1 MKRLHTGALTA
12 LTLLAGLAAQSA
24 SAQGISLRGV
34 RADAQVGIDRFY
46 SEGNNDNHLAY
57 GAALGVDTFVG
68 DNFVLGIEGTFLN
81 SRAENITRDGPG
93 VAARKSFEE
102 WGGAIRAGVMMSPST
117 LVYAKGGFVVNEQR
131 KRFNADPVAT
141 PGIPV
146 NNAFGDYYNHYRTK
160 GWVAG
165 AGIEQMLGERI
176 YVKAEGRYANYKTNS
191 SRLTGLLGL
200 GVLFGPSPE
209 PVVIEAPAPAPV
221 VVAPEPAPAT
231 QTCFD
236 GSVIL
241 ATDVCPQ
248 PPVEAPVAPP
258 EPAPERG

>member
-1 MKRLHTGALTA
+1 MKRGLNMKRIAYSALTMFA
-12 LTLLAGLAAQSA
+12 LVAAQSA

-46 SEGNNDNHLAY
+46 SEGNHDSHLAY
-57 GAALGVDTFVG
+57 GGALGVDTFVG

-93 VAARKSFEE
+93 IAARKSFEE

-131 KRFNADPVAT
+131 KRFTADNPL
-141 PGIPV
+141 GS
-146 NNAFGDYYNHYRTK
+146 YYNHYRTK
-160 GWVAG
+160 GYVVG
-165 AGIEQMLGERI
+165 AGIEQMLSDRI

-200 GVLFGPSPE
+200 GVLFGPSPA
-209 PVVIEAPAPAPV
+209 PVVIEAPAPAP

-248 PPVEAPVAPP
+248 PPVETPVAPP

>member
-1 MKRLHTGALTA
+1 MKRITYSALTV
-12 LTLLAGLAAQSA
+12 LGLLVAQQA
-24 SAQGISLRGV
+24 SAQGIQLRGV

-57 GAALGVDTFVG
+57 GGALGVDTFVG
-68 DNFVLGIEGTFLN
+68 DNFVLGLEGTFLN

-131 KRFNADPVAT
+131 KYFNADNP
-141 PGIPV
+141 
-146 NNAFGDYYNHYRTK
+146 FGSYYNHYRTK
-160 GWVAG
+160 GYVVG
-165 AGIEQMLGERI
+165 AGVEQMLGERL

-191 SRLTGLLGL
+191 SRLTGLIGL
-200 GVLFGPSPE
+200 GVLFGPSAE
-209 PVVIEAPAPAPV
+209 EVIIAPPPPPPPAPV
-221 VVAPEPAPAT
+221 APAT
-231 QTCFD
+231 QTCAD

-241 ATDVCPQ
+241 ATDICPA
-248 PPVEAPVAPP
+248 PPAYVPPAPP
-258 EPAPERG
+258 EPMPERG